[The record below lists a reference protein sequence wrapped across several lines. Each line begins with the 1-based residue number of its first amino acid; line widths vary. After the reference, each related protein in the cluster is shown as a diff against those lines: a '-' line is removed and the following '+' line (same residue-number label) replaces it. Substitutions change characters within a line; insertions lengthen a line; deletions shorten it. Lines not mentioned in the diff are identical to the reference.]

1 MYPSNFLIRW
11 KIGSETV
18 TILLNVYVDDLTL
31 CGDQRCHSDFW
42 YKLRESVKLE
52 PEQYILGQEGT
63 LILGRKHYIKVE
75 NDHTKCELDMRSYAE
90 SIVDT
95 YCEITGFDKK
105 RFRNVPTPHIPESSI
120 TEEDLTQSG
129 ELGVSHPDASVVVIK
144 ADQARLVIHCDKVGQ
159 QGHVLDRV
167 R

>member
-1 MYPSNFLIRW
+1 MPMYPSNFLIRW

-63 LILGRKHYIKVE
+63 LILGRKQHYIKVE

-105 RFRNVPTPHIPESSI
+105 RFRNVPIPHIPESSI

-144 ADQARLVIHCDKVGQ
+144 AD
-159 QGHVLDRV
+159 
-167 R
+167 